1 MATPQSPEEQQAAL
15 DAMASMAR
23 GEPQQKPQA
32 SQEPTKQEKAMEQ
45 LAPKTEGEQQQ
56 QSAAVFELN
65 VGNGQKRQLTE
76 SQILGMMD
84 RYKNLNYQQ
93 MQSKPLL
100 DAATQAM
107 QDLGMNQDQ
116 FLGHM
121 QELMAKAKEKNTQFG
136 GKDEHPNKVGAPPNQ
151 GADPDF
157 DSQLKAWED
166 QNAASLPPMYKDM
179 LAQQRQ
185 MASGL
190 TQMQQMMQQ
199 LIASQNGQ
207 LRAAAEV
214 NSQAQQQGGV
224 NLREAIANNLNRVQQ
239 QLSLPDETANDFMTF
254 SAERGYSLEDF
265 IDPNLAI
272 KVATDFKNSMESGEM
287 ARLKEISQRRQAYTG
302 ATDQAALGGGA
313 SPANNPDLEALTGF
327 IKSRRG

>member
-15 DAMASMAR
+15 DAMANMAR

-121 QELMAKAKEKNTQFG
+121 QELMVKAKEKNTQFG
-136 GKDEHPNKVGAPPNQ
+136 NKDEHPNKVGAPPNQ

-157 DSQLKAWED
+157 DAQLKAWED

-239 QLSLPDETANDFMTF
+239 QLGLPDETANDFMTF

-287 ARLKEISQRRQAYTG
+287 ARLKEISQRRQAYSG

-313 SPANNPDLEALTGF
+313 AVASNPDLEALTGF